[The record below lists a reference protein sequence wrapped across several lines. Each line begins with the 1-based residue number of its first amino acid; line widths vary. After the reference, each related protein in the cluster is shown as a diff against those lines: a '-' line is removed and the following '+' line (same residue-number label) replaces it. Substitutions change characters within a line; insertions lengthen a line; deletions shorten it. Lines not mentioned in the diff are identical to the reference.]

1 MTAEALLDLI
11 EEKGVLPDTHTS
23 YLRRQLAQA
32 AEPIRPVVLARR
44 LVSKGMLNQYHA
56 KSLLEEGSRR
66 FGGVKYP
73 RPAQGEDEYGQAP
86 EELDLAPLDKM
97 PYTPRGSKPSV
108 AKTPENASPAPAAP
122 PAAQVS
128 SAGQTTSGTREIAA
142 TEVDSTTLGLGGPSD
157 SRGEDGEDLQPVVSE
172 GRLHASPLMTG
183 EDEPGRFQIESPAK
197 FVMFLVALFLAALAI
212 VAAVIW
218 MI

>member
-1 MTAEALLDLI
+1 MTAEELLDLI
-11 EEKGVLPDTHTS
+11 EEKGVLPDTHTT
-23 YLRRQLAQA
+23 YLRRQIAQA
-32 AEPIRPVVLARR
+32 EEPIRPVVLARR
-44 LVSKGMLNQYHA
+44 LVSKGLLNQYHA

-66 FGGVKYP
+66 FGGVRYP
-73 RPAQGEDEYGQAP
+73 RPAPAQHEYGQAP

-97 PYTPRGSKPSV
+97 PYTPRGAKSSV
-108 AKTPENASPAPAAP
+108 AKTSEKASPE

-128 SAGQTTSGTREIAA
+128 AVEKKASGTQEIVA
-142 TEVDSTTLGLGGPSD
+142 TELDPMTLGLGGPSE
-157 SRGEDGEDLQPVVSE
+157 RREEDGEDLQPVVSE

-183 EDEPGRFQIESPAK
+183 EDEPGRFRIESPAK
-197 FVMFLVALFLAALAI
+197 FVMCLVALFLAALTI